1 MNMRY
6 NFKYVSVWIYQF
18 EADKSIAS
26 NVKFRKRHNVKFRK
40 RHDHGEFVP
49 FPWQCFVKI

>member
-6 NFKYVSVWIYQF
+6 NFKYVLVWIYQF

-26 NVKFRKRHNVKFRK
+26 NIKFRK
-40 RHDHGEFVP
+40 RHDHGKFVS
-49 FPWQCFVKI
+49 FPWQ